1 MVDES
6 EVATSSVDNPSSS
19 IDNTL
24 TVLVE
29 SSEDADHIADNDV
42 KNQNALDQ
50 YEQQFVSITTTITTT
65 TTTNATQDST
75 TDAVY
80 NDDDDD
86 DDDDD
91 DEDNFDPYLFIA
103 QLPSRSSL
111 GNLAYHAQQ
120 HRLPARA
127 ADDRRPTLVL
137 DLDETLVH
145 CSIEPIADADFN
157 FPVVFNDITYAVYVR
172 QRPRYKEFL
181 RKVAPLFEVVVFTAS
196 QQVYADALLH
206 LLDPTGELIEH
217 RLFRDA
223 CVNVAG
229 NYVKDLSVLG
239 RDLSKTIIVDNSP
252 QTFGFQIDNGIP
264 IESWFDDRDDDELM
278 QLFPLLQRLAVA
290 EDVRPV
296 LRETFDLNGLVEQRR
311 ADIVAMGGNCD
322 FFYPPKFNKRFSL

>member
-86 DDDDD
+86 DDD
-91 DEDNFDPYLFIA
+91 
-103 QLPSRSSL
+103 
-111 GNLAYHAQQ
+111 
-120 HRLPARA
+120 
-127 ADDRRPTLVL
+127 
-137 DLDETLVH
+137 DETLVH

-278 QLFPLLQRLAVA
+278 QLFPLLQRLAVS